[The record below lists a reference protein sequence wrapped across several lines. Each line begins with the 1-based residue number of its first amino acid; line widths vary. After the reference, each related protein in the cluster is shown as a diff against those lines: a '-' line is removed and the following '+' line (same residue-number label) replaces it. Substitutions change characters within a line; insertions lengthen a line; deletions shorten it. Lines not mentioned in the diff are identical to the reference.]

1 HACRVLLI
9 SEVEGSVWG
18 RCCRLARP
26 CFSQGAFLGRTW
38 ILLTLGSVW
47 AQGGS
52 HLPLCFWY
60 RIRCGRPA
68 VVHVRVR
75 RVQVEKGG
83 ERQERARLRRSDLG
97 SRPVPPLFFF
107 KGIPDILIHLL
118 CLSAGSASSH
128 QASDPLSSAAPTL
141 AAELDWALVSQKSS
155 EDLAPPSLLLN
166 CISFLITQC
175 PHPRWLPG

>member
-1 HACRVLLI
+1 MLT
-9 SEVEGSVWG
+9 
-18 RCCRLARP
+18 RP

-47 AQGGS
+47 ARGES
-52 HLPLCFWY
+52 HLPLCFRY

-68 VVHVRVR
+68 AAGAR
-75 RVQVEKGG
+75 RRKEH
-83 ERQERARLRRSDLG
+83 RLQRSDLG
-97 SRPVPPLFFF
+97 SRQFHSLHGVR
-107 KGIPDILIHLL
+107 IPDILVHLL
-118 CLSAGSASSH
+118 CLSAGSAFSP
-128 QASDPLSSAAPTL
+128 AGP
-141 AAELDWALVSQKSS
+141 DWALVSQKSS

>member
-1 HACRVLLI
+1 ML
-9 SEVEGSVWG
+9 SVS
-18 RCCRLARP
+18 RP
-26 CFSQGAFLGRTW
+26 CFSQGAFLGRT
-38 ILLTLGSVW
+38 LGSVW

-52 HLPLCFWY
+52 RLPLCFWY

-68 VVHVRVR
+68 VVHIGGEGARW
-75 RVQVEKGG
+75 EKGARG
-83 ERQERARLRRSDLG
+83 RKEHRLRRSDLG
-97 SRPVPPLFFF
+97 SRPVPFLAQ
-107 KGIPDILIHLL
+107 GIPDIVIRLL

-128 QASDPLSSAAPTL
+128 QASDPLSSAAATL

>member
-1 HACRVLLI
+1 ML
-9 SEVEGSVWG
+9 SVS
-18 RCCRLARP
+18 RP
-26 CFSQGAFLGRTW
+26 CFSQGAW

-52 HLPLCFWY
+52 RLPLCFWY

-68 VVHVRVR
+68 VVHIR
-75 RVQVEKGG
+75 R
-83 ERQERARLRRSDLG
+83 RRARGRKEHRLRRSDLG
-97 SRPVPPLFFF
+97 SRPVPFLAQ
-107 KGIPDILIHLL
+107 GIPDIVIRLL

-128 QASDPLSSAAPTL
+128 QASDPLSSAAATL

>member
-1 HACRVLLI
+1 ML
-9 SEVEGSVWG
+9 
-18 RCCRLARP
+18 P

-75 RVQVEKGG
+75 R
-83 ERQERARLRRSDLG
+83 RQERARLRRSDLG
-97 SRPVPPLFFF
+97 SR
-107 KGIPDILIHLL
+107 IPDILIHLL

>member
-1 HACRVLLI
+1 Q
-9 SEVEGSVWG
+9 
-18 RCCRLARP
+18 
-26 CFSQGAFLGRTW
+26 QGAFLGGTW

-60 RIRCGRPA
+60 RIRCGCPA
-68 VVHVRVR
+68 VVW
-75 RVQVEKGG
+75 EKSGALWKKEG
-83 ERQERARLRRSDLG
+83 ARGRKEPRLQRSDLG
-97 SRPVPPLFFF
+97 SRPVPFLAR
-107 KGIPDILIHLL
+107 GIPDILVHLL
-118 CLSAGSASSH
+118 CLSAGS
-128 QASDPLSSAAPTL
+128 TL
-141 AAELDWALVSQKSS
+141 AAEPDWALVSQKSS